1 VLIPLLNPRDALRP
15 TAIAL
20 GSFDGLH
27 AGHRRVIA
35 AVTGTESATPR
46 QDGTAAGW
54 VQVDAGHAAAG
65 LDGPQRAEP
74 PSAEP
79 AAPAPQAT
87 TATAATAALLQ
98 PVQPGETRPE
108 GADLVATV
116 VSFWPHPREVLH
128 GEMRLRL
135 DLPSEK
141 LELLEPLGIRQ
152 LVLVPFDQALA
163 ALSPEDFV
171 EQVLVGQLQARQVA
185 VGCNFRFGAQ
195 RRGDGDTLVK
205 LGARHGIE
213 VTVVPVLEV
222 EGERMSSS
230 RIRQALAAGEIAAA
244 TRLLLRPYR
253 FSGRVVRGRG
263 LGRQLGWPTAN
274 LRVDGRKF
282 LPLEGVYAAWVWLH
296 PPAAAGVPS
305 SWGDPGGMGSAAME
319 STAVRSGAERWQ
331 PGLESSGGPLPIG
344 AAAGGAPALALP
356 AVMNLGPQPTID
368 PLSPSAVEVHL
379 LEGSPQLEDAWLTVE
394 PVRLLRRQQRF
405 AGLAE
410 LSQRIGLDAEQAR
423 QLLQHTGPAGPPPA

>member
-1 VLIPLLNPRDALRP
+1 MIPLLDPRDAQRP

-35 AVTGTESATPR
+35 AVTGTGGSAPG
-46 QDGTAAGW
+46 QEEKAAGG
-54 VQVDAGHAAAG
+54 VERPPAKRG
-65 LDGPQRAEP
+65 LAD
-74 PSAEP
+74 AEP
-79 AAPAPQAT
+79 ARTGSAPPCCE
-87 TATAATAALLQ
+87 AAD
-98 PVQPGETRPE
+98 P
-108 GADLVATV
+108 VATV

-128 GEMRLRL
+128 GETRLRL

-163 ALSPEDFV
+163 ALSPEAFV

-195 RRGDGDTLVK
+195 RRGDGDTLMR

-213 VTVVPVLEV
+213 VSVVPVLEV
-222 EGERMSSS
+222 DGERMSSS
-230 RIRQALAAGEIAAA
+230 RIRRALAAGEIAAA

-296 PPAAAGVPS
+296 PPAAAAVSAATGES
-305 SWGDPGGMGSAAME
+305 DRIGSADAA
-319 STAVRSGAERWQ
+319 SAPW
-331 PGLESSGGPLPIG
+331 P
-344 AAAGGAPALALP
+344 AAALQVRQGLGPVDEPPRSTHTAAGTAGEIRIAVALP

-368 PLSPSAVEVHL
+368 PQSPSAVEVHL
-379 LEGSPQLEDAWLTVE
+379 LEGSPQLEGAWLTVE
-394 PVRLLRRQQRF
+394 PLQLLRRQQRF
-405 AGLAE
+405 AGLEE

-423 QLLQHTGPAGPPPA
+423 QLLRHNGPAGPPPRLLPL